1 MNMKRREFIVALAAT
16 VTLPAS
22 RVFAAAEPDVF
33 TVYKD
38 PNCGCCSLWADAYRK
53 AGYRVEIVEE
63 RDLISRKQKLG
74 VPLDIQGC
82 HTAVYRGQFLEG
94 HVPLEAARMLE
105 SRSDLAG
112 LVVPGMPAGSLG
124 MGDDPSASYDVIG
137 VGKDGKTSVFLEVR
151 PKA

>member
-1 MNMKRREFIVALAAT
+1 MKRREFIIAMT
-16 VTLPAS
+16 
-22 RVFAAAEPDVF
+22 AAAFLPSKSAFSATDADVM

-38 PNCGCCSLWADAYRK
+38 PNCGCCTLWADAYKK
-53 AGYRVEIVEE
+53 AGYRVEVVKE
-63 RDLISRKQKLG
+63 RDLISLKTKLG

-105 SRSDLAG
+105 SRSDLTG
-112 LVVPGMPAGSLG
+112 LAVPGMPAGSLG
-124 MGDDPSASYDVIG
+124 MGDDPSASYDVIA
-137 VGKDGKTSVFLEVR
+137 VGKDGKTAVFLEVR

>member
-1 MNMKRREFIVALAAT
+1 MKRREFIAALAAT
-16 VTLPAS
+16 VALPAAAG
-22 RVFAAAEPDVF
+22 FAATEPDVF

-38 PNCGCCSLWADAYRK
+38 PNCGCCSLWADAYRR

-63 RDLISRKQKLG
+63 RDLISVKKKLG

-94 HVPLEAARMLE
+94 HVPIDAARMLE
-105 SRSDLAG
+105 TRSDLAG

-124 MGDDPSASYDVIG
+124 MGDDPSASYDVIA
-137 VGKDGKTSVFLEVR
+137 VDRNEKTSVFLKVG
-151 PKA
+151 PKAP

>member
-1 MNMKRREFIVALAAT
+1 MKRREFIIAIMGAAFLPSRSAFAAT
-16 VTLPAS
+16 DA
-22 RVFAAAEPDVF
+22 DVM

-38 PNCGCCSLWADAYRK
+38 PNCGCCTLWADAYKK
-53 AGYRVEIVEE
+53 AGYRVEVVKE
-63 RDLISRKQKLG
+63 RDLISLKTKLG

-105 SRSDLAG
+105 GRSDLAG

-137 VGKDGKTSVFLEVR
+137 VGKDGKTAVFLEVR
-151 PKA
+151 PKS

>member
-1 MNMKRREFIVALAAT
+1 MKRREFLAALAAT
-16 VTLPAS
+16 IALPVGPAFAS
-22 RVFAAAEPDVF
+22 AGADVF

-38 PNCGCCSLWADAYRK
+38 PNCGCCSLWADAYK
-53 AGYRVEIVEE
+53 NAGYRVAIVEE
-63 RDLISRKQKLG
+63 RDLIARKQKLG

-105 SRSDLAG
+105 GRIDLAG

-124 MGDDPSASYDVIG
+124 MGDDPAASYDVIG
-137 VGKDGKTSVFLEVR
+137 VAKDGKTTVFHEVR
-151 PKA
+151 PKG

>member
-1 MNMKRREFIVALAAT
+1 MIMKRRQFIAALAAWP
-16 VTLPAS
+16 TLPAVS
-22 RVFAAAEPDVF
+22 AFAAADADLF

-38 PNCGCCSLWADAYRK
+38 PNCGCCSLWADAYSK
-53 AGYRVEIVEE
+53 AGYRVAIVEE
-63 RDLISRKQKLG
+63 RDLISRKQRLG

-105 SRSDLAG
+105 SRNDLAG

-137 VGKDGKTSVFLEVR
+137 IGKDGKTSVFLEVR

>member
-1 MNMKRREFIVALAAT
+1 MKRREFIATLAAT
-16 VTLPAS
+16 VALPAAS
-22 RVFAAAEPDVF
+22 AFAAEPDVF

-38 PNCGCCSLWADAYRK
+38 PNCGCCSLWADAYK
-53 AGYRVEIVEE
+53 QAGYRVEIVKE
-63 RDLISRKQKLG
+63 RDLISFKQKLG

-105 SRSDLAG
+105 TRTDLAG
-112 LVVPGMPAGSLG
+112 LVVPGMPSGSLG
-124 MGDDPSASYDVIG
+124 MGNDPSASYDVIG
-137 VGKDGKTSVFLEVR
+137 VGRDGKTSVFLEVR

>member
-1 MNMKRREFIVALAAT
+1 MKRREFFAALAAT
-16 VTLPAS
+16 VVPA
-22 RVFAAAEPDVF
+22 FAAADAEVF

-38 PNCGCCSLWADAYRK
+38 PNCGCCKLWADAYK
-53 AGYRVEIVEE
+53 VAGYRIEIVEE
-63 RDLISRKQKLG
+63 RDLISLKKKLG

-82 HTAVYRGQFLEG
+82 HTALYRGQFLEG

-105 SRSDLAG
+105 GRTDLAG

-137 VGKDGKTSVFLEVR
+137 VGKDGNASVFLEVR
-151 PKA
+151 PKT

>member
-1 MNMKRREFIVALAAT
+1 MKRREFIAALAAT
-16 VTLPAS
+16 AAFPGTSA
-22 RVFAAAEPDVF
+22 FAATNADIL
-33 TVYKD
+33 TVHKD
-38 PNCGCCSLWADAYRK
+38 PNCGCCSLWAQAYEK
-53 AGYRVEIVEE
+53 AGYRVEIVEDG
-63 RDLISRKQKLG
+63 DLVAIKQKLG

-94 HVPLEAARMLE
+94 HVPLEATRMLE
-105 SRSDLAG
+105 SRKDLAG

-151 PKA
+151 PKI

>member
-1 MNMKRREFIVALAAT
+1 MKRREFIIALT
-16 VTLPAS
+16 
-22 RVFAAAEPDVF
+22 AAAFLPSRSAFGATDGDVM

-38 PNCGCCSLWADAYRK
+38 PNCGCCTLWAEAYKK
-53 AGYRVEIVEE
+53 AGYRVEVVKE
-63 RDLISRKQKLG
+63 RDLISLKTKLG

-137 VGKDGKTSVFLEVR
+137 VGKDGKTAVFLEVR
-151 PKA
+151 PKS

>member
-1 MNMKRREFIVALAAT
+1 MNRRDVLAAMAAT
-16 VTLPAS
+16 VALPATLAFATEDPE
-22 RVFAAAEPDVF
+22 VFR
-33 TVYKD
+33 VYKD

-74 VPLDIQGC
+74 VPLNIQGC

-94 HVPLEAARMLE
+94 HVPLDAARMLE
-105 SRSDLAG
+105 SRTDLVG

-137 VGKDGKTSVFLEVR
+137 VAKDGKTSVFLEVR
-151 PKA
+151 PRA

>member
-1 MNMKRREFIVALAAT
+1 MKRREFIAALAAT

-38 PNCGCCSLWADAYRK
+38 PNCGCCSLWADAYKK

-94 HVPLEAARMLE
+94 HVPLGAARMLE
-105 SRSDLAG
+105 GRTDLAG

>member
-1 MNMKRREFIVALAAT
+1 MNMKRREFIAALAAT

-38 PNCGCCSLWADAYRK
+38 PNCGCCSLWADAYEK

-63 RDLISRKQKLG
+63 RDQISRKQKLG

-94 HVPLEAARMLE
+94 HVPLGAARMLE

>member
-1 MNMKRREFIVALAAT
+1 MNRRNFIKLAAA
-16 VTLPAS
+16 VTFVPAA
-22 RVFAAAEPDVF
+22 RPVFAATDADVM

-38 PNCGCCSLWADAYRK
+38 PDCGCCSLWADAYQK
-53 AGYRVEIVEE
+53 AGYRVEVVAE
-63 RDLISRKQKLG
+63 RDLITLKQKLG

-105 SRSDLAG
+105 GRSDLAG

-124 MGDDPSASYDVIG
+124 MGDDPSASYDVIS
-137 VGKDGKTSVFLEVR
+137 VGKDGRVAVFLEVR

>member
-1 MNMKRREFIVALAAT
+1 MKRREFIAALAAT
-16 VTLPAS
+16 AALPVSTA
-22 RVFAAAEPDVF
+22 FAATKADIL
-33 TVYKD
+33 TVHKD
-38 PNCGCCSLWADAYRK
+38 PNCGCCSLWADAYEN

-63 RDLISRKQKLG
+63 GDLLAIKQKLG

-94 HVPLEAARMLE
+94 HVPLEATRMLE
-105 SRSDLAG
+105 SRPDLAG

-124 MGDDPSASYDVIG
+124 MGDDPAASYDVIG
-137 VGKDGKTSVFLEVR
+137 ISKDGVTSVFLKVR

>member
-1 MNMKRREFIVALAAT
+1 MKRREFIAALAAT
-16 VTLPAS
+16 VTLPAAS
-22 RVFAAAEPDVF
+22 AFAAAPDVF

-38 PNCGCCSLWADAYRK
+38 PNCGCCSLWADAYQK

-63 RDLISRKQKLG
+63 RDLISQKQKLG

-82 HTAVYRGQFLEG
+82 HTAVFRGQFLEG

-105 SRSDLAG
+105 GRTDLAG

-137 VGKDGKTSVFLEVR
+137 VAKAGNRSVVLKVGS
-151 PKA
+151 

>member
-1 MNMKRREFIVALAAT
+1 MKRREFIASLAAT

-22 RVFAAAEPDVF
+22 RVFAAAEQDVF

-38 PNCGCCSLWADAYRK
+38 PNCGCCSLWADAYKK
-53 AGYRVEIVEE
+53 AGYQIEIVEE
-63 RDLISRKQKLG
+63 RDLISLKKKLG

-82 HTAVYRGQFLEG
+82 HTAVYRRQFLEG
-94 HVPLEAARMLE
+94 HVPLEAARLLE
-105 SRSDLAG
+105 SRTDLAG
-112 LVVPGMPAGSLG
+112 LAVPGMPSGSLG

-137 VGKDGKTSVFLEVR
+137 VSKNGKTSVFLEVR

>member
-1 MNMKRREFIVALAAT
+1 MKRREFIIAIMGAAFLPSRSAFAAT
-16 VTLPAS
+16 DA
-22 RVFAAAEPDVF
+22 DVM

-38 PNCGCCSLWADAYRK
+38 PNCGCCTLWADAYKR
-53 AGYRVEIVEE
+53 AGYSVVVVKE
-63 RDLISRKQKLG
+63 RDLISLKTKLG
-74 VPLDIQGC
+74 VPQDIQGC

-137 VGKDGKTSVFLEVR
+137 VGKDRNTAVFLEIR

>member
-1 MNMKRREFIVALAAT
+1 MKRREFIAALAAT
-16 VTLPAS
+16 VVLPAIPA
-22 RVFAAAEPDVF
+22 VAAAEADVF

-38 PNCGCCSLWADAYRK
+38 PDCGCCTLWADAYK
-53 AGYRVEIVEE
+53 AAGYRVEIVEE
-63 RDLISRKQKLG
+63 RDLISLKKKLG

-105 SRSDLAG
+105 GRTDLAG

-137 VGKDGKTSVFLEVR
+137 VGKDGKASVFLEVR
-151 PKA
+151 PAI

>member
-1 MNMKRREFIVALAAT
+1 MKRREFIAALAAT
-16 VTLPAS
+16 VALPATS
-22 RVFAAAEPDVF
+22 AFAAAAADVF

-38 PNCGCCSLWADAYRK
+38 PNCGCCKLWADAYSK
-53 AGYRVEIVEE
+53 AGYQVEIVEE

-105 SRSDLAG
+105 SRSDLIG

-124 MGDDPSASYDVIG
+124 MGDDRSASYDVIG
-137 VGKDGKTSVFLEVR
+137 IDRNGKMSVFLEVR
-151 PKA
+151 PKT

>member
-1 MNMKRREFIVALAAT
+1 MKRREFIVALA
-16 VTLPAS
+16 VTAAFPVTSA
-22 RVFAAAEPDVF
+22 FAATNADILMVH
-33 TVYKD
+33 KD
-38 PNCGCCSLWADAYRK
+38 PNCGCCSLWAQAYEK

-63 RDLISRKQKLG
+63 RDLVSLKQKLG

-94 HVPLEAARMLE
+94 HVPLEATRMLE
-105 SRSDLAG
+105 TRPDLAG

-151 PKA
+151 PKI

>member
-105 SRSDLAG
+105 KRNDLAG

-124 MGDDPSASYDVIG
+124 MGDDPSASYDVISIG
-137 VGKDGKTSVFLEVR
+137 MDGKTSVFLKVGL
-151 PKA
+151 KG